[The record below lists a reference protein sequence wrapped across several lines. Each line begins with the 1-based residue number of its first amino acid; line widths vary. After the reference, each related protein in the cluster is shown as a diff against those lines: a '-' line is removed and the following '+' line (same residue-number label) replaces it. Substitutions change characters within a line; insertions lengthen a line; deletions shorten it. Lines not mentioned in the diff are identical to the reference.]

1 MTHGPPGEPP
11 TRATVLAWLQELLRP
26 DDYEDYGPNGLQVEA
41 GPASSPVRKVATGV
55 TANLRWIE
63 EATSWGADLA
73 LVHHGLFW
81 HGAPL
86 PLVGPLGRRVQ
97 ALMGARLS
105 LVAYHL
111 PLDGH
116 PEVGN
121 AVTLARALG
130 AAETTPAFPYRG
142 QPTGALATFDP
153 PVTPEDLRARL
164 ETRVSDRALHFPGG
178 PDRVRTLGIV
188 TGGAPR
194 SVGEAAALGC
204 DAFLTGEATEFSQA
218 DARELD
224 LHFFAAGHHRT
235 ERFGVQALGARLMA
249 AFPAVEVRYIEVD
262 NPA

>member
-1 MTHGPPGEPP
+1 MQDAHREAPPS
-11 TRATVLAWLQELLRP
+11 RATLLAWLHELLQP
-26 DDYEDYGPNGLQVEA
+26 DDYRDYGPNGLQVEA
-41 GPASSPVRKVATGV
+41 APGSAPVTKVATGV
-55 TANLRWIE
+55 TANLQWIE
-63 EATSWGADLA
+63 RAAQWGADLA

-81 HGAPL
+81 QGAPL
-86 PLVGPLGRRVQ
+86 PLVGPLARRVR
-97 ALMGARLS
+97 ALMAAELS

-116 PEVGN
+116 AEVGN

-130 AAETTPAFPYRG
+130 AAATEPAFPHAG
-142 QPTGALATFDP
+142 QPTGCVATFEP
-153 PVTPEDLRARL
+153 PVAASALRDRL
-164 ETRVSDRALHFPGG
+164 AERVSDRTLGFLGG
-178 PDRVRTLGIV
+178 PPEIRRLGVV

-194 SVGEAAALGC
+194 AATEAASLGC

-218 DARELD
+218 DARELG

-235 ERFGVQALGARLMA
+235 ERFGVQALGERLRA